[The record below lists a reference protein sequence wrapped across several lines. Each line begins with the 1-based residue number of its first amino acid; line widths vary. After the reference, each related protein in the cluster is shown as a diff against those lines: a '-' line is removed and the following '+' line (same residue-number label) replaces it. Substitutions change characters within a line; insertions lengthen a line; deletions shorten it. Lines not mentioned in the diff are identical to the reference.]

1 MNGTFAWLLF
11 CKRLDDPLNCSKCAE
26 IEQFVN
32 ITHVNIQMMKPGSF
46 NICYV
51 NRLLMS

>member
-1 MNGTFAWLLF
+1 MEHLLGYNF
-11 CKRLDDPLNCSKCAE
+11 TKDFNDPLNCSKIAK

-32 ITHVNIQMMKPGSF
+32 IIYVNIQMMKPGSF

>member
-1 MNGTFAWLLF
+1 MEHLLGYNSVKDF
-11 CKRLDDPLNCSKCAE
+11 NDPLNCSKFAE

-32 ITHVNIQMMKPGSF
+32 ITYVNTQMMKPDSF

-51 NRLLMS
+51 NRLLIS